1 MSETSKPPNEAAD
14 HPAIPQDDATRRAS
28 GPAPEPTVVESMSAI
43 GDASVGAGSE
53 PADTAVASPVQ
64 GDAPAPP
71 DLTPPDSGE
80 LQEWNEQV
88 RRRMRHQT
96 RRSFLGLAA
105 GLAAGFGAW
114 KWLTTRR
121 EIDGTP
127 WPFRKALETN
137 EQFAR
142 DYFRTRRLAPTFA
155 ANRVVTERVNGD
167 LGLEEDVD
175 VAAWKLEVEGLASGD
190 APLRLGL
197 EAIKKL
203 PRHEMTTELKCIEG
217 WSVAVHWV
225 GARFTDF
232 MQAYPP
238 ETISG
243 DPFSLDDPED
253 LPPYVSM
260 ETPGGGYYVG
270 LDLES
275 MLHPQTLLCYE
286 MNRAPL
292 TDEHGAPLRLV
303 IPVKYGVKN
312 IKRIGKI
319 RYSTLRPADYWAEQG
334 YDWYIGL

>member
-1 MSETSKPPNEAAD
+1 
-14 HPAIPQDDATRRAS
+14 
-28 GPAPEPTVVESMSAI
+28 
-43 GDASVGAGSE
+43 
-53 PADTAVASPVQ
+53 
-64 GDAPAPP
+64 
-71 DLTPPDSGE
+71 
-80 LQEWNEQV
+80 
-88 RRRMRHQT
+88 MRHHT

-114 KWLTTRR
+114 KWLTSRR
-121 EIDGTP
+121 EIDGIP

-137 EQFAR
+137 EQLAR
-142 DYFRTRRLAPTFA
+142 DYFRTRRLVPTFA
-155 ANRVVTERVNGD
+155 ADRVKGERVNGD
-167 LGLEEDVD
+167 LGLDEDVD
-175 VAAWKLEVEGLASGD
+175 VASWNLEVEGLASSD
-190 APLRLGL
+190 EPLRLGL
-197 EAIKKL
+197 EAIRKL
-203 PRHEMTTELKCIEG
+203 PRREMTTELKCIEG
-217 WSVAVHWV
+217 WSVAVQWA

-243 DPFSLDDPED
+243 ARFRIDDPED

-260 ETPGGGYYVG
+260 ETPDGGYYVG

-312 IKRIGKI
+312 IKRIGRI
-319 RYSTLRPADYWAEQG
+319 RYSTRRPPDYWAEQG